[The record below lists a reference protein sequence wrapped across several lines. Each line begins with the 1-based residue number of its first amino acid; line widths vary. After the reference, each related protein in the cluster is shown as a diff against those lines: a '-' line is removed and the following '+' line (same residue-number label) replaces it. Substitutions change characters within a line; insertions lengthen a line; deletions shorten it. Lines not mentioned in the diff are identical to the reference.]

1 MKLITNTSINEP
13 YIMDYKK
20 MKDKDKQS
28 AFEYMLLV
36 EYELFKLH
44 ESNGISEHNYNNSLG
59 KFSYIIKDYYSS
71 SSIDSLITVD
81 HGYYIGMLTHRKD
94 NVKGRYVVS
103 LYVDKDFRKNG
114 IAYKLLKY
122 LIDNCKE
129 DRVTVLVGDFN
140 TPAINLYKK
149 LGFKP
154 LDKSNI
160 KGMTEYQL
168 VKGDK

>member
-1 MKLITNTSINEP
+1 MKFSIDTHSNEL
-13 YIMDYKK
+13 YVMDYKK
-20 MKDKDKQS
+20 MKESDKQS

-44 ESNGISEHNYNNSLG
+44 KSNGITEPNYNSSLG
-59 KFSYIIKDYYSS
+59 RFSYIIKDYYSS

-94 NVKGRYVVS
+94 DIKGRYVVS

-129 DRVTVLVGDFN
+129 DKVTVTVGDFN

-149 LGFKP
+149 LGFKV
-154 LDKSNI
+154 LGKSNV

>member
-1 MKLITNTSINEP
+1 MKFSIDMNSNEL
-13 YIMDYKK
+13 YVMDYKK
-20 MKDKDKQS
+20 MKENDKQS
-28 AFEYMLLV
+28 AFEYMLLA

-44 ESNGISEHNYNNSLG
+44 ESNGITEPNYNDSLDR
-59 KFSYIIKDYYSS
+59 FSYVIKDYYSG

-129 DRVTVLVGDFN
+129 DKVTVIVGDFN

-149 LGFKP
+149 LGFKM
-154 LDKSNI
+154 LEKSNN